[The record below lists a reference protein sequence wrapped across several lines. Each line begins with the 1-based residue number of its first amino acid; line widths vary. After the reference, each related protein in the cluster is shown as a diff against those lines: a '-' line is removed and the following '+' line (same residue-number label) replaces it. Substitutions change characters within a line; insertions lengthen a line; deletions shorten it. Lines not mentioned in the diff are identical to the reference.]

1 MIQKHCFW
9 KPFFYL
15 CKKSKATFMLPLNIQ
30 NETSRLRAVVLGTAV
45 NNGPTPTAEEA
56 YDPKSLEHILAGTY
70 PVEADMINEMEAF
83 NQVFKKYD
91 VEVFRPDVIPN
102 YNQIFSRDI
111 GFVIDDVF
119 IKANI
124 LPDREKELDAIQYVI
139 DHIDPKKVV
148 RPPEEV
154 HIEGGDVML
163 WNDMNQTTNSIL
175 MIRPVAFRMN
185 EQTAVNNYYQKVL
198 ENTTPS
204 TVNAKAQNEFDAF
217 VEKLRKV
224 GVNVIVVEDTLDPD
238 TPDSIFPNNWISFH
252 ENGDVTLYPMFAEN
266 RRAERREDILDIL
279 EDKGFAIHEIMDY
292 TSAEEDG
299 FFLEGTGSI
308 VLDRDNG
315 KAYCALSPRA
325 DEELFIEFCE
335 DFDLAPVIFEAYQT
349 VNGERKHMYH
359 TNVMMCIAETFAVVC
374 ADCIDDKQ
382 ERKMVLDN
390 LKADG
395 KDIILVTEDQVN
407 NFAGNM
413 LQVKGKDDK
422 RYLVMSNSAYQ
433 SLTKA
438 QIHKIEEH
446 CEILHANLDTIE
458 ACGGGSARCMMA
470 EVFLPVFMI
479 YS

>member
-1 MIQKHCFW
+1 M
-9 KPFFYL
+9 
-15 CKKSKATFMLPLNIQ
+15 
-30 NETSRLRAVVLGTAV
+30 
-45 NNGPTPTAEEA
+45 
-56 YDPKSLEHILAGTY
+56 D
-70 PVEADMINEMEAF
+70 
-83 NQVFKKYD
+83 
-91 VEVFRPDVIPN
+91 
-102 YNQIFSRDI
+102 
-111 GFVIDDVF
+111 
-119 IKANI
+119 
-124 LPDREKELDAIQYVI
+124 
-139 DHIDPKKVV
+139 
-148 RPPEEV
+148 
-154 HIEGGDVML
+154 
-163 WNDMNQTTNSIL
+163 QTTNTIL

-198 ENTTPS
+198 DNTTPS
-204 TVNAKAQNEFDAF
+204 TVNAKAQKEFDAF
-217 VEKLRKV
+217 VEKLQKV
-224 GVNVIVVEDTLDPD
+224 GVNVIVVDDKLDPD

-266 RRAERREDILDIL
+266 RRLERREDILDII
-279 EDKGFAIHEIMDY
+279 EDRGFVVNEIMDY

-308 VLDRDNG
+308 LLDRDNA

-335 DFDLAPVIFEAYQT
+335 DYDLAPVIFEAYQT

-359 TNVMMCIAETFAVVC
+359 TNVMMCIAETFAIIC

-433 SLTKA
+433 SLTKS
-438 QIHKIEEH
+438 QIHNIEEH

-470 EVFLPVFMI
+470 EVFLPKA
-479 YS
+479 